1 MIAVSSDQC
10 SNCQMDYTSQSL
22 RFKLRKAVRYA
33 RLYGIR
39 RTRAKV
45 ESHYH
50 MKKRY
55 RALPRI
61 APGEHRGRHVGIIGC
76 GKFAYA
82 QIAYYLRKNYGKV
95 ICAAMDVDIYRAA
108 SLYERYGL
116 AYYTDDASE
125 LIADPALDTLFV
137 ASNHASHAEYAIDAL
152 DQGKTVHIE
161 KPHVVT
167 EEQLAR
173 LCAAMVRSSGRVAL
187 GFNRPHSEIGRTIK
201 AYLESQPNTAILNWF
216 VVGHELPAGHWYRRN
231 DEGGRIL
238 GNLCHWTDFI
248 YQMLPPSARFPIQI
262 NPTRA
267 AKADTDIAV
276 AYTFGDGSIGAI
288 TFSVPREH
296 AFEGVRERFSAHRGN
311 VLIAMDD
318 FKTLD
323 VQVAERR
330 FRIRKRHRDHGHE
343 RMICES
349 YELGRGSR
357 GDGCPIAYVWETA
370 QLFLKT
376 KEALETMRPITL
388 RPFDRTEFTAH
399 V

>member
-1 MIAVSSDQC
+1 
-10 SNCQMDYTSQSL
+10 MDYTTQPL
-22 RFKLRKAVRYA
+22 GFRLRKAARYI
-33 RLYGIR
+33 RLYGGR
-39 RTRAKV
+39 RTRGKI

-50 MKKRY
+50 MKKSY
-55 RALPRI
+55 RVLPTIGDRS
-61 APGEHRGRHVGIIGC
+61 PRGRHVGIIGC

-82 QIAYYLRKNYGKV
+82 QVAYYLRKNYGKV
-95 ICAAMDVDIYRAA
+95 IHGAMDVDVNRAA

-116 AYYTDDASE
+116 TYYTQDASE
-125 LIADPALDTLFV
+125 LIADPAVDTIFV
-137 ASNHASHAEYAIDAL
+137 ASNHASHAEYAIEAL
-152 DQGKTVHIE
+152 EKGKTVNIE

-167 EEQLAR
+167 EDQLVR
-173 LCAAMVRSSGRVAL
+173 LCAAMARSTGRVAL
-187 GFNRPHSEIGRTIK
+187 GFNRPLSEFGRTIK
-201 AYLESQPNTAILNWF
+201 SYLESQSDAAMLNWF
-216 VVGHELPAGHWYRRN
+216 VVGHELSPGHWYRRE

-248 YQMLPPSARFPIQI
+248 YQMVPPSARYPIQI

-267 AKADTDIAV
+267 AKADADIAV

-288 TFSVPREH
+288 TFSVPRGH

-323 VQVAERR
+323 IQLAERR
-330 FRIRKRHRDHGHE
+330 RRVRRSHRDHGHE
-343 RMICES
+343 QMVCES
-349 YELGRGSR
+349 YELGRGMR
-357 GDGCPIAYVWETA
+357 GDGCSIDYVWETG

-376 KEALETMRPITL
+376 RDALNALSPITL
-388 RPFDRTEFTAH
+388 QPFKLADLRSR

>member
-1 MIAVSSDQC
+1 MIAVSSDQ
-10 SNCQMDYTSQSL
+10 SWNLQMDYTTQPL
-22 RFKLRKAVRYA
+22 RFKLRKALRYTG
-33 RLYGIR
+33 LYGIR
-39 RTRAKV
+39 RTRAKI

-61 APGEHRGRHVGIIGC
+61 APAEFRGGHVGIIGC

-95 ICAAMDVDIYRAA
+95 ISAAMDVDIHRAA

-125 LIADPALDTLFV
+125 LIADPAVDTLFI
-137 ASNHASHAEYAIDAL
+137 ASNHASHAEYAIEAL

-167 EEQLAR
+167 EDQLAG
-173 LCAAMVRSSGRVAL
+173 LCAAMARSSGRVAL
-187 GFNRPHSEIGRTIK
+187 GFNRPGSEIGRTIK
-201 AYLESQPNTAILNWF
+201 AHLDSQSGAAMLNWF
-216 VVGHELPAGHWYRRN
+216 VAGHEIPPDHWYYSEE
-231 DEGGRIL
+231 EGGRVL

-248 YQMLPPSARFPIQI
+248 YQTVPATSRFPIEI
-262 NPTRA
+262 SPTRA
-267 AKADTDIAV
+267 AQADADIAV
-276 AYTFGDGSIGAI
+276 SYTFGDGTIGAI
-288 TFSVPREH
+288 TFSVKGH
-296 AFEGVRERFSAHRGN
+296 VFEGVKERFSAHRGD

-357 GDGCPIAYVWETA
+357 GEGCPIAYVWETA

-388 RPFDRTEFTAH
+388 WPFDRTEFTAH